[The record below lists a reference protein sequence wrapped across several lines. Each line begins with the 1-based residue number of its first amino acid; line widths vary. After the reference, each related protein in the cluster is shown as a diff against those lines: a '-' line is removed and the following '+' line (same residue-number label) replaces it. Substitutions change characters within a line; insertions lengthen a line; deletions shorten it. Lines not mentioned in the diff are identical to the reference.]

1 MSMVTALEAE
11 ARVKS
16 LESARATCLKK
27 TNQTKQNPF
36 LINNIMPAD

>member
-16 LESARATCLKK
+16 LESARVTCLKK
-27 TNQTKQNPF
+27 KTV
-36 LINNIMPAD
+36 LINNIMLTD